1 MNEVSRLKEYIEF
14 DSIYQEWKKG
24 ENKNVL
30 TDFDWFC
37 VQHCQDIEKLLEE
50 NKKLK
55 QWDSNKDSRNSRQR
69 VANCKL
75 IKENKWLKNRINK
88 EMIQIDLDLKDMI
101 IQSLRY
107 ALYRHTYALNQTCE
121 YIKKHPNLLDSRVK
135 KVMLTDIYE
144 RLKDNDLKDYEIADI
159 RCLQIFIENMEE

>member
-1 MNEVSRLKEYIEF
+1 MNEVSRLKEYIEL
-14 DSIYQEWKKG
+14 DLIYKGWKKG

-50 NKKLK
+50 NE
-55 QWDSNKDSRNSRQR
+55 
-69 VANCKL
+69 C
-75 IKENKWLKNRINK
+75 LKNKIDK

-121 YIKKHPNLLDSRVK
+121 YIKKHPKLLDNRVK
-135 KVMLTDIYE
+135 KAMLNDLYE

-159 RCLQIFIENMEE
+159 RSLQIFIENRE